1 LIEAEYYQTRTKIE
15 SLSEQIFSE
24 KTNEKSAF
32 WVNATKYASISNDER
47 FVEEIAYCM
56 VTLHRTGA

>member
-1 LIEAEYYQTRTKIE
+1 
-15 SLSEQIFSE
+15 LSEQIFSE
-24 KTNEKSAF
+24 NPVEKSTF
-32 WVNATKYASISNDER
+32 WDDATKYASISKDEC

>member
-1 LIEAEYYQTRTKIE
+1 MFPESSMNETR
-15 SLSEQIFSE
+15 
-24 KTNEKSAF
+24 F
-32 WVNATKYASISNDER
+32 WKDATKYASASKDEP

>member
-1 LIEAEYYQTRTKIE
+1 
-15 SLSEQIFSE
+15 LSEQIFTE
-24 KTNEKSAF
+24 KHTEKPSF
-32 WVNATKYASISNDER
+32 WNDASKYASISKDES

>member
-1 LIEAEYYQTRTKIE
+1 MIEAEYYQNRSE
-15 SLSEQIFSE
+15 LELLSQQVFSE
-24 KTNEKSAF
+24 KTDEKQTF
-32 WVNATKYASISNDER
+32 WDDATKYASISKDER

>member
-1 LIEAEYYQTRTKIE
+1 MIEAEDYQIRSELE
-15 SLSEQIFSE
+15 SLSQQIISE
-24 KTNEKSAF
+24 KPSEKPTF
-32 WVNATKYASISNDER
+32 WDDATKYASVSKDES

>member
-1 LIEAEYYQTRTKIE
+1 M
-15 SLSEQIFSE
+15 SLELFSE
-24 KTNEKSAF
+24 KHTEKNEEKASF
-32 WVNATKYASISNDER
+32 WDNATKYASLSKDES

>member
-1 LIEAEYYQTRTKIE
+1 M
-15 SLSEQIFSE
+15 SLQLFSE
-24 KTNEKSAF
+24 KHSEKPTF
-32 WVNATKYASISNDER
+32 WNDATKYASITKDES

>member
-1 LIEAEYYQTRTKIE
+1 M
-15 SLSEQIFSE
+15 SLQLFSE
-24 KTNEKSAF
+24 KHAEKSSF
-32 WVNATKYASISNDER
+32 WDNATKYASISKDES